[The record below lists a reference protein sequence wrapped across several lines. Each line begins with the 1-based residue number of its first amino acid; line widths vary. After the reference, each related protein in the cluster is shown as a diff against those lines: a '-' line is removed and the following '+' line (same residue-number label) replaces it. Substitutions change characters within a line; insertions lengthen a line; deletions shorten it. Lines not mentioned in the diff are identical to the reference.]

1 MSSPVTSF
9 KKWMLVSCLAAF
21 QSCMPFHSYE
31 TSRRSECVF
40 LLTKTFE
47 IVQNCKDG
55 NFDTL
60 TSLEV
65 KVIYDNIKIEDGKAS
80 DRFTLFKT
88 DGPISLPYKL
98 NDSVIKNMNRKM
110 IISLRTDVRD
120 RSYALRIDSIPKK
133 DTLAF
138 TFYYNK

>member
-1 MSSPVTSF
+1 MIHSFTNF
-9 KKWMLVSCLAAF
+9 KKWMFVSFLVAI

-47 IVQNCKDG
+47 IVQNCKDEDF
-55 NFDTL
+55 NTFT
-60 TSLEV
+60 TLEV
-65 KVIYDNIKIEDGKAS
+65 EVMYDTIRIEDGKAS

-88 DGPISLPYKL
+88 DRTISLPYKL
-98 NDSVIKNMNRKM
+98 NDSIIANMNRKM
-110 IISLRTDVRD
+110 SISLTTDVRD
-120 RSYALRIDSIPKK
+120 RSYALRIDSFPKK
-133 DTLAF
+133 DTVPF